1 MGYNP
6 IDNIMGGIIIYK
18 VEAQRQKEIRDHN
31 MKSVLKIIQS
41 SKGDLISRADIARC
55 LYMSATSIT
64 RIITALIKMN
74 LIKQYAPFSTGV
86 GRNGISLKINADA
99 FYSMGFAIDRDY
111 LKVAIINCDK
121 DVVAEKICRLS
132 PDISD
137 FDVVI
142 SQGKEIFTELCQS
155 NGIDPQMITGMGIS
169 CCGNIDFKKGISR
182 FSPQFQWENVDLKS
196 VAEREF
202 GIPVCVDND
211 DKMALYGAL
220 FQSDELDHSDVVYI
234 SIGSGVGL
242 AAMYNGNLAR
252 GINNAAGEIGHTM
265 FSLNGRLCSCGK
277 RGCLS
282 AYISETGILR
292 ECRFRGYELTGM
304 DELMSL
310 YHEGKP
316 WAVSI
321 VKELIVNI
329 ATTFSNM
336 IYTYNP
342 EYLLVGGNM
351 IVDFPEIFKL
361 AKEECLRMTSD
372 KFHLKVEIK
381 RRSYKNNEALGAAYV
396 AQEAY
401 IEKLLDQY
409 GTVDG

>member
-1 MGYNP
+1 
-6 IDNIMGGIIIYK
+6 MGGTIIYK
-18 VEAQRQKEIRDHN
+18 FEAQRQKEIRDHN
-31 MKSVLKIIQS
+31 MRSVLKIIQS
-41 SKGDLISRADIARC
+41 SKGDLISRADIARS

-64 RIITALIKMN
+64 RIISALIKMN
-74 LIKQYAPFSTGV
+74 LIKQFEPFSTGV

-99 FYSMGFAIDRDY
+99 FYCMGFAIDRDY
-111 LKVAIINCDK
+111 LKVTIINFDK
-121 DVVAEKICRLS
+121 DIVAEKICRL
-132 PDISD
+132 PTDISD
-137 FDVVI
+137 IDVI
-142 SQGKEIFTELCQS
+142 IARGKEIFTELCES
-155 NGIDPQMITGMGIS
+155 NAIDPQMITGMGIS
-169 CCGNIDFKKGISR
+169 CCGNVDQIKGISR
-182 FSPQFQWENVDLKS
+182 FSPQFQWENVDVKTKAES
-196 VAEREF
+196 VF
-202 GIPVCVDND
+202 GIPVSVDND
-211 DKMALYGAL
+211 DKMALYGAM
-220 FQSDELDHSDVVYI
+220 FQSDELVHSDVVYL

-242 AAMYNGNLAR
+242 AAMYNGSLAR

-292 ECRFRGYELTGM
+292 ECRFRGHELTGM

-310 YHEGKP
+310 YHAGEP
-316 WAVSI
+316 WAVPI

-351 IVDFPEIFKL
+351 IVDFPEIFRL

-381 RRSYKNNEALGAAYV
+381 RRSFKNNEALGAAYV

-401 IEKLLDQY
+401 IGKLLDRY
-409 GTVDG
+409 GTIVE